1 MVSENVEEYLEAI
14 YRLIEKK
21 ERLTTTNIAK
31 ILGVSPPSVSEMLKK
46 LDKKGYLKYEPYKEV
61 VLKRKGLH
69 LGRTILRKH
78 RLIERFLDTLGFSK
92 EKIHDEACK
101 LEHSVS
107 EELERIIEKKMEKP
121 VYRKGIVN
129 LHDLRPGQ
137 KGEIVS
143 IETGFHAKRRL
154 EDMGL
159 TPGTRIRILRVA
171 PFGGPIEIS
180 VRGSRLAIGRGMSRR
195 IVVKVEE

>member
-21 ERLTTTNIAK
+21 EKLTTTNIAK
-31 ILGVSPPSVSEMLKK
+31 ELGVSPPSVSEMLKK
-46 LDKKGYLKYEPYKEV
+46 LDRKGYLKYAPYREV
-61 VLKRKGLH
+61 TLTKKGRQ
-69 LGRTILRKH
+69 LGSTILRKH
-78 RLIERFLDTLGFSK
+78 RLIERFLDTLGLSK
-92 EKIHDEACK
+92 DRIHEEACK

-107 EELERIIEKKMEKP
+107 EELEKIIEKKIEKP
-121 VYRKGIVN
+121 LYRKGIVN
-129 LHDLRPGQ
+129 LHDLRSGQ
-137 KGEIVS
+137 AGEIVS

-159 TPGTRIRILRVA
+159 TPGTRIRVLRMA

-195 IVVKVEE
+195 IMVKVEE

>member
-21 ERLTTTNIAK
+21 EKLTTTNIAK
-31 ILGVSPPSVSEMLKK
+31 ELGVSPPSVSEMLKK
-46 LDKKGYLKYEPYKEV
+46 LDKKGYLRYSPYKEV
-61 VLKRKGLH
+61 VLRRKGRH
-69 LGRTILRKH
+69 LGRTVLRKH
-78 RLIERFLDTLGFSK
+78 RLLERFLSHLGISK
-92 EKIHDEACK
+92 HRIHHEACR

-107 EELERIIEKKMEKP
+107 EELEKAIKKEVGKS

-137 KGEIVS
+137 TGEIVS

-171 PFGGPIEIS
+171 PLGGPIEIL

-195 IVVKVEE
+195 ILVMVE

>member
-21 ERLTTTNIAK
+21 KKLTTTNIAK
-31 ILGVSPPSVSEMLKK
+31 ILDVSPPSVSEMLKK
-46 LDKKGYLKYEPYKEV
+46 LDENGYLEYSPYKEV
-61 VLKRKGLH
+61 ILTKKGRQ

-78 RLIERFLDTLGFSK
+78 RLIERFLDTLGLSK
-92 EKIHDEACK
+92 EKIHGEACK
-101 LEHSVS
+101 LEHAVS
-107 EELERIIEKKMEKP
+107 EELEKIIKERIEKP

-137 KGEIVS
+137 AGEIVS
-143 IETGFHAKRRL
+143 IETGFRAKRRL

-159 TPGTRIRILRVA
+159 TPGTRIRVLRTA
-171 PFGGPIEIS
+171 PFGGPVEIS

-195 IVVKVEE
+195 IMVKVEE